1 MLWLTENTTAATIE
15 PHLAAAT
22 PASDVINSSDD
33 VSKES
38 TNGEEA
44 VSLPH
49 IESGTLNYANTK
61 RAWLWIRTYLT

>member
-1 MLWLTENTTAATIE
+1 MTAVTIE
-15 PHLAAAT
+15 PQLATAT
-22 PASDVINSSDD
+22 PASDVMTSSDD

-49 IESGTLNYANTK
+49 IESGTLNYVKTLKEA
-61 RAWLWIRTYLT
+61 RLWIRTY